1 MKIDRT
7 HSMWIVFTVLATA
20 VCALLYLAN
29 FYPHRLPFTLRL
41 PAFFGETPPARNT
54 YGGTP
59 LGLIFGGAAFL
70 IFVFAAALG
79 IRKKKRTWPLGNVK
93 FWLKAHIWLTVLTI
107 PLVLF
112 HCGFHTGGAHTSWLM
127 VLYAVVMISGFL
139 GIALQQFM
147 PRLMAERLPREVVF
161 EQIPHLRTRLHD
173 AAKKLRDDIGKS
185 QPVAAVSGGSAA
197 FTTAGDSSASALV
210 RFLDQ
215 ECLPYL
221 AARRGDRLRLGDERT
236 ASEKFRSLRLNV
248 GEQWRTR
255 VDAMQGWCSE
265 RRMMDLQT
273 RLQHWLHGWL
283 IVHVPVSFALLV
295 FTAWH
300 ACVAV
305 RFILLR

>member
-20 VCALLYLAN
+20 GCALLFLAN
-29 FYPHRLPFTLRL
+29 FFPHRLPFTLRL
-41 PAFFGETPPARNT
+41 PAFFGDAPPVRNT

-59 LGLIFGGAAFL
+59 LGLTFGSAAFL

-79 IRKKKRTWPLGNVK
+79 IRKKKRTWPIGSVQ

-112 HCGFHTGGAHTSWLM
+112 HCGFHSGGAHTTSL
-127 VLYAVVMISGFL
+127 VLLYAVVMGSGFI
-139 GIALQQFM
+139 GVALQHFL
-147 PRLMAERLPREVVF
+147 PRLMTERLPREVVF
-161 EQIPHLRTRLHD
+161 EQIPHLRGRLLD
-173 AAKKLRDDIGKS
+173 AAGKLREEVGRP
-185 QPVAAVSGGSAA
+185 QPAAVVAGAAGAGSC
-197 FTTAGDSSASALV
+197 DSSAETLA

-221 AARRGDRLRLGDERT
+221 AARRGDRLPLGDGH
-236 ASEKFRSLRLNV
+236 AAVEKFRSLRLNV
-248 GEQWRTR
+248 GEQWRAR
-255 VDAMQGWCSE
+255 VDAMQGWCAD
-265 RRMMDLQT
+265 RRAMDLQT
-273 RLQHWLHGWL
+273 RFQHWLHGWL
-283 IVHVPVSFALLV
+283 VVHVPASFALLV
-295 FTAWH
+295 LTAWH